1 MPTLFSR
8 RQALVAGAALS
19 LAGCARKNEA
29 PATEVAGS
37 TGPARPNPNEE
48 YVWISANSNLPLFVA
63 ADHPALY
70 QVGKELGVKVTI
82 AGPNTVDIP
91 GLVATVEQTVA
102 RKPAGIMVVGW
113 DPSALIPAIN
123 QAIESGVPVVC
134 VDADVPASKRLAF
147 IGTDWVEIGRKQAGA
162 MLKALNG
169 KKGKV
174 AMLGLIEQSIDQQAI
189 EGFRTVASAAGLSV
203 MEPQQD
209 KGNQGEAARVATAL
223 LQANP
228 DLVGMAGF
236 DSESGAGM
244 GQAVRESG
252 KTGKVIVTC
261 VDAEPQQL
269 RFIQEGVITAS
280 IGQKRA
286 LFTYQGVKALFE
298 VVHSR
303 LKFTADDVKAGISP
317 IPVYYNTG
325 TFTINRDNVD
335 LLLKG
340 RA

>member
-1 MPTLFSR
+1 MSNIISR
-8 RQALVAGAALS
+8 RRALLTGAALS
-19 LAGCARKNEA
+19 LGGCARQPETRTA
-29 PATEVAGS
+29 ETSATPGS
-37 TGPARPNPNEE
+37 LRPNPNEE

-63 ADHPALY
+63 ADHPALF
-70 QVGKELGVKVTI
+70 QVGKELGVKVGI

-91 GLVATVEQTVA
+91 GLVATMEQTAA
-102 RKPAGIMVVGW
+102 RRPAGIMVVGW

-123 QAIESGVPVVC
+123 QAVESGIPVVC
-134 VDADVPASKRLAF
+134 VDADVPSSKRLSF
-147 IGTDWVEIGRKQAGA
+147 IGTDWVEIGRRQAEA

-252 KTGKVIVTC
+252 KTGQIIVTC

-269 RFIQEGVITAS
+269 RFIKEGVITAS
-280 IGQKRA
+280 VGQKRA

-298 VVHSR
+298 VVHNQ
-303 LKFTADDVKAGISP
+303 LKFTADDLKAGISP

-325 TFTINRDNVD
+325 TFIINRENVD
-335 LLLKG
+335 LLLRG